1 MLLFRTRN
9 TFINIIPYIV
19 RVQSGRDPDINLKSA
34 KRIFSPW
41 RGSSSPFLL
50 SSWTRPPMMYCRPY
64 LYVRCTWP
72 DLSCAHA
79 RMHITHARLR
89 CAGQALMIEG
99 REKGR
104 KGSDSGRS
112 FGRRICDVCLAG
124 YIIGSRTVDIHF
136 IWRLVGILIFRA
148 LKHRF
153 RDPFYH
159 MFQRVSFSSRFTVFA

>member
-1 MLLFRTRN
+1 
-9 TFINIIPYIV
+9 
-19 RVQSGRDPDINLKSA
+19 
-34 KRIFSPW
+34 
-41 RGSSSPFLL
+41 
-50 SSWTRPPMMYCRPY
+50 MMYCRPY

-104 KGSDSGRS
+104 KGSDSGIFRPTNL
-112 FGRRICDVCLAG
+112 RCLFSGLYNWIQNGG
-124 YIIGSRTVDIHF
+124 YPF
-136 IWRLVGILIFRA
+136 YLVGTLIFRA
-148 LKHRF
+148 LKQRF

-159 MFQRVSFSSRFTVFA
+159 MF

>member
-1 MLLFRTRN
+1 
-9 TFINIIPYIV
+9 
-19 RVQSGRDPDINLKSA
+19 
-34 KRIFSPW
+34 
-41 RGSSSPFLL
+41 
-50 SSWTRPPMMYCRPY
+50 MMYCRPY

-148 LKHRF
+148 LKQRF
-153 RDPFYH
+153 RNPFYH
-159 MFQRVSFSSRFTVFA
+159 MFQRVSFSSKFTGFV